1 MNRHSRWLLHPAVLY
16 LFLLVIIILMSWIG
30 SVIEIKH
37 SSGNADLMI
46 KSVLGASGLRWA
58 VRSASDCLSNAPI
71 GNAIMLFLTIGVIKG
86 CGLLRSV
93 LNYKSLS
100 PKERTSLH
108 LSLAVFVV
116 CLVLVVLGLFAGSHL
131 LLSVTGRLQGS
142 PFFDGFIFLLMLTVS
157 VPSLVYGFSS
167 DNLRSVNDCMNA
179 FASKA
184 LPMSHFIITMLVAA
198 QIIQILEFTNL
209 YLYVGLSAMAMRY
222 VAFVLYWLPLPVILY
237 MYKQPAN

>member
-1 MNRHSRWLLHPAVLY
+1 M
-16 LFLLVIIILMSWIG
+16 F
-30 SVIEIKH
+30 
-37 SSGNADLMI
+37 
-46 KSVLGASGLRWA
+46 
-58 VRSASDCLSNAPI
+58 
-71 GNAIMLFLTIGVIKG
+71 FLTIGVFKG
-86 CGLLRSV
+86 CGLMRAV

-108 LSLAVFVV
+108 LSLTVLTLCV
-116 CLVLVVLGLFAGSHL
+116 VLVVLGLFAGSHL

-142 PFFDGFIFLLMLTVS
+142 PLFDGFMFLLMVTVA

-184 LPMSHFIITMLVAA
+184 LPMSHFVITMLVAA
-198 QIIQILEFTNL
+198 QLIQIIEYTNL
-209 YLYVGLSAMAMRY
+209 YQFIGLSAVSLKY
-222 VAFVLYWLPLPVILY
+222 VAFVLYWFPLPVILY

>member
-1 MNRHSRWLLHPAVLY
+1 MNKRSRWLLHPAVVY
-16 LFLLVIIILMSWIG
+16 LFLLIVVILMSWIG

-37 SSGNADLMI
+37 SSGNADLII
-46 KSVLGASGLRWA
+46 KSVLDASGVRWA

-71 GNAIMLFLTIGVIKG
+71 GNAIMFFLTLGVFKG
-86 CGLLRSV
+86 CGLMRAV

-108 LSLAVFVV
+108 LSLTVLTV
-116 CLVLVVLGLFAGSHL
+116 CVVLVVLGLFAGSHL

-142 PFFDGFIFLLMLTVS
+142 PLFDGFMFLLMLTVA

-184 LPMSHFIITMLVAA
+184 LPMSHFVITMLVAA
-198 QIIQILEFTNL
+198 QLIQIIEYTNL
-209 YLYVGLSAMAMRY
+209 YQFIGLSAVSLKY
-222 VAFVLYWLPLPVILY
+222 VAFVLYWFPLPVILY